1 MNTTSAATNTTPIS
15 NSTTTVAHSLPA
27 ERGKRAPAAA
37 SEPLAAPSGTAAGRS
52 VEGVTRVLI
61 TGSTTGLG
69 EAAAR
74 QLVDDGHEVVLDA
87 RNAERA
93 AAVDGL
99 ARRAAG
105 TGGVAG
111 VVLGDLADTHDVRR
125 IADQVGAVGR
135 IDAVIHN
142 AGVYAETQRNTTPQG
157 HARTFCVNVL
167 APYLLTAWIAGATR
181 LVYLSSGMH
190 ESGDTSLRDL
200 DWTERRWNGTQAY
213 CESKLHVTTL
223 AMALTRRWP
232 DRYVNVVDPGWVP
245 TRMGGP
251 GAPDD
256 LELCHRTQAWLAV
269 SDDPEA
275 RTSGG
280 YWYHQQLHSPAT
292 AALDETFQD
301 ALLHQ
306 LFQLTHVSLP

>member
-1 MNTTSAATNTTPIS
+1 VPRAA
-15 NSTTTVAHSLPA
+15 VALP
-27 ERGKRAPAAA
+27 
-37 SEPLAAPSGTAAGRS
+37 
-52 VEGVTRVLI
+52 GVTRVLI

-74 QLVDDGHEVVLDA
+74 QLVDDGHEVVLHA

-93 AAVDGL
+93 TAVDDL
-99 ARRAAG
+99 VRRAAG
-105 TGGVAG
+105 PGRVAG
-111 VVLGDLADTHDVRR
+111 LVVGDLADTDDVRR
-125 IADQVGAVGR
+125 IADQVDAIGG

-142 AGVYAETQRNTTPQG
+142 AGVYAERQRNTTPQG

-167 APYLLTAWIAGATR
+167 APYLLTAWIAGAAR

-213 CESKLHVTTL
+213 CDSKLQVTAL

-256 LELCHRTQAWLAV
+256 LELGHRTQAWLAV
-269 SDDPEA
+269 SEDPEA
-275 RTSGG
+275 TTTGG
-280 YWYHQQLHSPAT
+280 YWYHQQLHPPAPT
-292 AALDETFQD
+292 ALDEPYQE
-301 ALLHQ
+301 ALLRE
-306 LFQLTHVSLP
+306 LSRMTDVALP